1 MVTANQLRSFSYQ
14 YCNLSFISG
23 VRDKRKNVSLL
34 LKGIIYNKFLLFL
47 FVFINN
53 REKLGGGGGY
63 TFCKSM
69 RRTTIVFDE
78 AVLLKH
84 LDFVFDEGYP

>member
-1 MVTANQLRSFSYQ
+1 MFLCF
-14 YCNLSFISG
+14 
-23 VRDKRKNVSLL
+23 
-34 LKGIIYNKFLLFL
+34 LKGTIYNKFLLFL

-53 REKLGGGGGY
+53 REKVGGGGRY

-69 RRTTIVFDE
+69 GCTTIAFDE

-84 LDFVFDEGYP
+84 SDLVFDEGYP

>member
-1 MVTANQLRSFSYQ
+1 MS
-14 YCNLSFISG
+14 
-23 VRDKRKNVSLL
+23 
-34 LKGIIYNKFLLFL
+34 FLLFL

-53 REKLGGGGGY
+53 REKVGGGGRY

-69 RRTTIVFDE
+69 GCTTIAFDE

-84 LDFVFDEGYP
+84 SDLVFDEGYP